1 MSVLNFLRELPQ
13 RLTRVTSG
21 GKMIREVDGLRFLAI
36 APVVIQH
43 LSERLE
49 RNAAEVFRPGVEF
62 DSAMFMMH
70 RGSVGVFLFFMIS
83 GFILGMPF
91 ASHYLHGTKPISLK
105 SYYWRRVTR
114 LEPPYIVV
122 LIGITLYLIIIAGQS
137 AKEIIPHFLA
147 SVVYL
152 HSIIFWDW
160 SPINPPIWT
169 LEIEVQFYVLA
180 PILAWLFFS
189 VADRRTRRMGM
200 VGGLAIIMILQ
211 QYFSTFTGN
220 TSWTILGHLHYFLIG
235 FFLVDLYLTDW
246 KDGITK
252 HPIFNVTGV
261 LAFAGLFLTWSWDFE
276 WYSRVAFVVSL
287 FLLGYSAF
295 RSTWVNKFLTLPWI
309 TAIGG
314 MCYTIYLIHLPIIE
328 ALIKFT
334 SKVYW
339 TDIFTVNVALQ
350 GLILVP
356 IVLIFSMVFFLLI
369 EKPCMYKDWPARL
382 RQWITQ
388 R

>member
-1 MSVLNFLRELPQ
+1 MSAVSFLRELPQ

-49 RNAAEVFRPGVEF
+49 RNAAVAFRAGTEF
-62 DSAMFMMH
+62 DSAMFLMH

-91 ASHYLHGTKPISLK
+91 ASHYLHGSNI
-105 SYYWRRVTR
+105 
-114 LEPPYIVV
+114 
-122 LIGITLYLIIIAGQS
+122 ITLYLIVIGGQA
-137 AKEIIPHFLA
+137 AKDIIPHFLA

-152 HSIIFWDW
+152 HSVIFWDW

-180 PILAWLFFS
+180 PLLAWLFFS
-189 VADRRTRRMGM
+189 VSDKRTRRMGM
-200 VGGLAIIMILQ
+200 VGGLALIMILQ

-246 KDGITK
+246 KNGIAK
-252 HPIFNVTGV
+252 HPIFNFIGV
-261 LAFAGLFLTWSWDFE
+261 VAFAGLFLTWSWDFE

-295 RSTWVNKFLTLPWI
+295 RATWLNRLLTLPWI

-334 SKVYW
+334 SRLYW
-339 TDIFTVNVALQ
+339 TNIFTLNVLLQ
-350 GLILVP
+350 AAILVP
-356 IVLIFSMVFFLLI
+356 VVMGFSMIFFLLI
-369 EKPCMYKDWPARL
+369 EKPCMYKDWPTRL
-382 RQWITQ
+382 RNWIANRRKDHFRPIT
-388 R
+388 